1 MKRSLFSML
10 CGLSLLASAGCQNS
24 NQATEQDD
32 VQRKI
37 KVCQS
42 RDPDT
47 GTCVDPNGSKI
58 FNPDKPGYSFAIG
71 HSDWAGWEYML
82 TGFYPEA
89 GKWKVRGWNMSP
101 DPLAPDHHV
110 KSDGQVEG
118 IVVGGK
124 LLSVK
129 NMEVNQTR
137 LLVTFCDSTGTLC
150 DTLDVNQLFD
160 KSLVLLLSI
169 PNPTGR
175 GVTMVDWKFTSGT
188 NPVEYVKAW
197 GSDVVGQNVYISHK
211 SDPAGSS
218 LCKKTA
224 GADEYVVFQQG
235 YLWDPDTFARTVDPL
250 AITVACEE
258 GAIAEGLARGYTPW
272 SVGKLDAGPAA
283 NMADFQQSFIRMKT
297 DDYCGTGFSHT
308 LDGTKYLIH
317 APIDPA
323 RDRDPMGRIEAIWGP
338 DGAFCVV
345 PGNRRHPEIAMACAL
360 PDCDPATVDARNKVN
375 LMNAIP

>member
-1 MKRSLFSML
+1 MNTAAK
-10 CGLSLLASAGCQNS
+10 
-24 NQATEQDD
+24 
-32 VQRKI
+32 
-37 KVCQS
+37 
-42 RDPDT
+42 
-47 GTCVDPNGSKI
+47 
-58 FNPDKPGYSFAIG
+58 
-71 HSDWAGWEYML
+71 
-82 TGFYPEA
+82 
-89 GKWKVRGWNMSP
+89 
-101 DPLAPDHHV
+101 
-110 KSDGQVEG
+110 GQV
-118 IVVGGK
+118 
-124 LLSVK
+124 
-129 NMEVNQTR
+129 
-137 LLVTFCDSTGTLC
+137 
-150 DTLDVNQLFD
+150 
-160 KSLVLLLSI
+160 
-169 PNPTGR
+169 PT
-175 GVTMVDWKFTSGT
+175 
-188 NPVEYVKAW
+188 
-197 GSDVVGQNVYISHK
+197 
-211 SDPAGSS
+211 S

-224 GADEYVVFQQG
+224 GADEYVVFEQG
-235 YLWDPDTFARTVDPL
+235 YLWDPDTFGRTVDPL

-297 DDYCGTGFSHT
+297 ADYCGSGFSHT